1 MFYIASG
8 ISRHGSASPSRIY
21 SLVDAACTPPA
32 AEAALTRTALLQ
44 VGNECQQCEAA
55 CAVPALLDCF
65 VVAGV
70 FGSSV

>member
-8 ISRHGSASPSRIY
+8 ISRHGGSASPSRVY
-21 SLVDAACTPPA
+21 SLVDAACAA

-44 VGNECQQCEAA
+44 VGNGRRQCEAA
-55 CAVPALLDCF
+55 CGVPVLLDCF